1 MVDSMH
7 SHAER
12 GNENM
17 ERGNENMERGNENME
32 RGNEK
37 NNCALKLQGEANA

>member
-7 SHAER
+7 SHA
-12 GNENM
+12 